1 MFGNPVFMVGM
12 KPKIIILKTKE
23 VWEAVPSG
31 DKMQISNGVRSRMVT
46 EGMLMETMTIDRWL
60 KKIEKL

>member
-1 MFGNPVFMVGM
+1 M

-23 VWEAVPSG
+23 VWDAIPLN

-46 EGMLMETMTIDRWL
+46 EGMQMETMTIDRWL